1 MAVLG
6 WWLVWW
12 QTSPSSM
19 TNLSQQPVVEASGW
33 KLIFVHSYLASK
45 PRLCTDEHLPLPVIR
60 AVYETRKAHLSTPA
74 EAVLSRGFRKM
85 LFHPPFST
93 LWRSWL
99 LSESLPVQVLVLALS
114 LLTQLFLE
122 SILTVD
128 DLCWQLCG
136 CCNLCSSFK
145 CQCSQSEQHQHQG
158 GFFFLS
164 LMSAKRWDF

>member
-1 MAVLG
+1 
-6 WWLVWW
+6 
-12 QTSPSSM
+12 M
-19 TNLSQQPVVEASGW
+19 TNLSQQPLVEASGW

-122 SILTVD
+122 SILLLTT
-128 DLCWQLCG
+128 CA
-136 CCNLCSSFK
+136 SS
-145 CQCSQSEQHQHQG
+145 SVVAAIYAAPLNASA
-158 GFFFLS
+158 LS
-164 LMSAKRWDF
+164 LSSISTRVVFFSCPLCQQKGETFSIRWVKWESL